1 MQKLFIGMY
10 KAKRNLLFN
19 AFKIVII
26 AEKLETLVYYI
37 CIYFYLL
44 CLQNTLSKGTFR
56 IHPTQ
61 LDD

>member
-26 AEKLETLVYYI
+26 AENPDYI

>member
-1 MQKLFIGMY
+1 MY

-19 AFKIVII
+19 AFKIIII

>member
-1 MQKLFIGMY
+1 MY

-26 AEKLETLVYYI
+26 AENPDYI